1 MVRDVGDR
9 LCWWQLQDV
18 EDRFE
23 MLVTDFYEKV
33 TNKTVLLPTSFKLSP
48 SQSHQLNIVTDIAV
62 AQPSMCTH
70 DFETV
75 IWLFQEKL
83 FEIKA
88 WFIDF
93 RVISLKHTSG
103 EVLEL
108 SWGQKHSKAKSV
120 SSENIQFLV
129 FWYQL

>member
-1 MVRDVGDR
+1 MAVTVM
-9 LCWWQLQDV
+9 LVATICWWLY
-18 EDRFE
+18 EGHSLKI
-23 MLVTDFYEKV
+23 LVAESFCWWVFQCKKSV
-33 TNKTVLLPTSFKLSP
+33 THISKQPPTSQSCHQHNPSP
-48 SQSHQLNIVTDIAV
+48 TFLT
-62 AQPSMCTH
+62 SMWSY
-70 DFETV
+70 DFEPI
-75 IWLFQEKL
+75 IWLLQEKS

-88 WFIDF
+88 WYIDF
-93 RVISLKHTSG
+93 QVILLKHTSG